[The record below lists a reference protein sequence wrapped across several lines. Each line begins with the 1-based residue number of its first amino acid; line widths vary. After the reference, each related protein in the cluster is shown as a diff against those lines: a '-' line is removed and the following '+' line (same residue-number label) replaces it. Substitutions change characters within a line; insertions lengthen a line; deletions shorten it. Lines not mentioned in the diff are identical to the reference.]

1 MLQENDGPFVKDNN
15 TKQRRA
21 SKEIQKKKRKIK
33 SKDHDIHFMTAT
45 NEIELD
51 GEQAFNFNGNNLN
64 HDTASDQTN
73 HQRSASP
80 SKVLNC
86 IDNSGNENS
95 DLNRKDSN
103 KERQVLTQGDET
115 LNVTNKQEVSFNNT
129 IVNKVVDTG
138 VKQSE
143 EYSHDSYSSS
153 FESSDGEGDKWSAPE
168 NKPVQQGTKKKV
180 SENIVPS
187 QNKGKITSKFEK
199 TGIEKSEEEPSSTST
214 PRKDLDKQE
223 HSESYAYSNT
233 FEPDSNSKE
242 NLKIVSD
249 SGNNKY
255 ADATLSE
262 SSWPSYCQDNRDIKN
277 KETKLNSKT
286 ATEISNKKTGKSG
299 DVENTNVKKQSKDNS
314 DINKDK
320 DDDDDAT
327 LTESSWPSYC
337 EDKNK
342 QEVGSDANEH
352 IHVGKSKNQNI
363 ESSDHSVNSLS
374 EKKSDQKEVSV
385 KGHSQISVSFSENSK
400 HKCAGEDKEDSDKKK
415 AEESDDA
422 TLSDNSFPT
431 YRSEDPVVINS
442 GDTPQDKGSKTKVST
457 TGDSASEKSKN
468 NDSVVSLLHKSEN
481 CEEIKQKPPIDT
493 KTLLSDTLTDAER
506 ESQNRKNKE
515 TRKKSSPDDT
525 LEDIEPIS
533 NIDAPLPIDTDKI
546 NSETLINKDNK
557 PMARQKFVRQAVK
570 NSDSDVETEKMEGTN
585 TTKASEEQPVHLT
598 NGDDGVFSEDS
609 DNEGKENI
617 DRGDDDELTN
627 VTESNSR
634 QRNVSDWGTN
644 EDFKKEHETGG
655 ENNKD
660 NKIENDQD
668 KRKNME
674 NSPEQAVD
682 TEVQTNDK
690 IPDNGQAHTQAREAD
705 QNMDDTHEN
714 DQNID
719 DVGVESV
726 EQIRRNIKIDN
737 AVETVAELEVKVQD
751 LMENMK
757 DLMSEYTTRLNNQPL
772 SDFVMDLDKFKGDFV
787 SLRDA
792 YKKYESLF
800 VFLNK
805 CLKDLRSS
813 GDEVNN
819 LIAKRFREEDLTTW
833 MESQEKFE
841 EEKHKIREERIAVE
855 RSALAKA
862 SEARASIAKA
872 TIAVAESTQLANE
885 TEIEAAEAESLAK
898 KAWESAEVALKAAE
912 EARKAA
918 IEKRKADDEA
928 RKRAQERAEKKAE
941 EERKIREVEDKGLM
955 EEAKKK
961 GTTFQDER
969 KRADEEKARKEAERI
984 NPNNWPRYIYSVDP
998 GDYDPGVGVI
1008 IRSIKGSLNRED
1020 VEVTRLDQDTGVLEL
1035 TETEELVSNIIEIKP
1050 TDNEKKFSFEQAMSI
1065 AIPHCTPRGIPGK
1078 EAVIKCLQ
1086 SNGKWAELPSTEL
1099 VLNDIKELRFV
1110 ETRTRKFGT
1119 YVVVLRLKRDTLT
1132 FTKKGNKVFS
1142 SVDARVSFTCKP
1154 SMFKMNT
1161 NINIEVQPVELS
1173 AVTELKQRSPVECN
1187 NLLAASP
1194 ILKFSIPN
1202 RKFAK
1207 PLLMTLPLPPN
1218 TTRPKRPQTAM
1229 ATNRSD
1235 SDSGHDGR
1243 PLTARPSTGFQ
1254 SSKNEDESEEDI
1266 HLLVRSNREETWT
1279 KLQDVPLFQAR
1290 NKDIVSFEIKEP
1302 SDRYLILRTKEGMT
1316 VAQVERI
1323 AFMLEISIMYRTI
1336 QIFLRQKNDDPNE
1349 VIVSCEQSNR
1359 AERAIRKFGELGYE
1373 EGPNPSKDIIVKEGQ
1388 ILDISFRGNIQC
1400 TKEAEK
1406 LRLIFNTHFRS
1417 RLDFSV
1423 EEIEKF
1429 AQKSFHTYRGFAQV
1443 SSDVVHRKLHIME
1456 HQTPGAPK
1464 KPPHIEVT
1472 KERQLLTELLIN
1484 IPKPDPEPPQPLN
1497 TAPVKIHVEAP
1508 NTKDVLEFVANE
1520 LGDEWKMLAQ
1530 VLNLKSVRIQAIL
1543 RQNTANPDPKKI
1555 RYDMLVS
1562 WAKRIPRSANKL
1574 DILATALTSCG
1585 RSDIASELRD
1595 KDLEYKR
1602 NMAKANKNTLLK
1614 RAFVKVAQ
1622 NPDAVK
1628 NWMIIA
1634 RRLGV
1639 AEDQLR
1645 TIDQSKPS
1653 VQEKCFNSLQLWQ
1666 SVVGEQASV
1675 HQLTD
1680 RLRKCRYRQ
1689 LAREIETLS

>member
-1 MLQENDGPFVKDNN
+1 
-15 TKQRRA
+15 
-21 SKEIQKKKRKIK
+21 
-33 SKDHDIHFMTAT
+33 
-45 NEIELD
+45 
-51 GEQAFNFNGNNLN
+51 
-64 HDTASDQTN
+64 
-73 HQRSASP
+73 
-80 SKVLNC
+80 
-86 IDNSGNENS
+86 
-95 DLNRKDSN
+95 
-103 KERQVLTQGDET
+103 
-115 LNVTNKQEVSFNNT
+115 
-129 IVNKVVDTG
+129 
-138 VKQSE
+138 
-143 EYSHDSYSSS
+143 
-153 FESSDGEGDKWSAPE
+153 
-168 NKPVQQGTKKKV
+168 
-180 SENIVPS
+180 
-187 QNKGKITSKFEK
+187 
-199 TGIEKSEEEPSSTST
+199 
-214 PRKDLDKQE
+214 
-223 HSESYAYSNT
+223 
-233 FEPDSNSKE
+233 
-242 NLKIVSD
+242 
-249 SGNNKY
+249 
-255 ADATLSE
+255 
-262 SSWPSYCQDNRDIKN
+262 
-277 KETKLNSKT
+277 
-286 ATEISNKKTGKSG
+286 
-299 DVENTNVKKQSKDNS
+299 
-314 DINKDK
+314 
-320 DDDDDAT
+320 
-327 LTESSWPSYC
+327 
-337 EDKNK
+337 
-342 QEVGSDANEH
+342 
-352 IHVGKSKNQNI
+352 
-363 ESSDHSVNSLS
+363 
-374 EKKSDQKEVSV
+374 
-385 KGHSQISVSFSENSK
+385 
-400 HKCAGEDKEDSDKKK
+400 
-415 AEESDDA
+415 
-422 TLSDNSFPT
+422 
-431 YRSEDPVVINS
+431 
-442 GDTPQDKGSKTKVST
+442 
-457 TGDSASEKSKN
+457 
-468 NDSVVSLLHKSEN
+468 
-481 CEEIKQKPPIDT
+481 
-493 KTLLSDTLTDAER
+493 
-506 ESQNRKNKE
+506 
-515 TRKKSSPDDT
+515 
-525 LEDIEPIS
+525 
-533 NIDAPLPIDTDKI
+533 
-546 NSETLINKDNK
+546 
-557 PMARQKFVRQAVK
+557 MARQKLVRQAVK

-598 NGDDGVFSEDS
+598 NGDDGVFSEES
-609 DNEGKENI
+609 DIEGKEHH
-617 DRGDDDELTN
+617 DRGDDEELTN
-627 VTESNSR
+627 VNESNSR
-634 QRNVSDWGTN
+634 QRNISDWGTN
-644 EDFKKEHETGG
+644 EDFKKEHETGDD
-655 ENNKD
+655 NIKD
-660 NKIENDQD
+660 KIENEQD
-668 KRKNME
+668 ENKNTE
-674 NSPEQAVD
+674 NNPEQPVD
-682 TEVQTNDK
+682 SEVPTKDEIQE
-690 IPDNGQAHTQAREAD
+690 NGQDHTQAREDD
-705 QNMDDTHEN
+705 QNMDEAR

-737 AVETVAELEVKVQD
+737 AVETVSELEVKVQD

-772 SDFVMDLDKFKGDFV
+772 SDFVMDLDKFKGDFI

-998 GDYDPGVGVI
+998 GDYDPGVGCI
-1008 IRSIKGSLNRED
+1008 IRSLKGSLNRED

-1050 TDNEKKFSFEQAMSI
+1050 TDNEKKFSFDQAMSI
-1065 AIPHCTPRGIPGK
+1065 VIPHCAPRGIPGK
-1078 EAVIKCLQ
+1078 EPVIKCLQ
-1086 SNGKWAELPSTEL
+1086 SNGKWTELPSTEL

-1110 ETRTRKFGT
+1110 ETRTRKFGK

-1161 NINIEVQPVELS
+1161 NFNVEVQSVELS
-1173 AVTELKQRSPVECN
+1173 AVTELKQRCPVECN
-1187 NLLAASP
+1187 SLLAASP

-1218 TTRPKRPQTAM
+1218 TSRPKRPQTAT
-1229 ATNRSD
+1229 ATNRSE
-1235 SDSGHDGR
+1235 SDSGQDAR
-1243 PLTARPSTGFQ
+1243 PLTARPSTAFQ
-1254 SSKNEDESEEDI
+1254 SSRNEDESEEEI
-1266 HLLVRSNREETWT
+1266 HLLIRSNREDTWT

-1302 SDRYLILRTKEGMT
+1302 SDRYLVLRTKEGMT
-1316 VAQVERI
+1316 AAQVERI

-1349 VIVSCEQSNR
+1349 VILSCEQSNR
-1359 AERAIRKFGELGYE
+1359 TERAMRKFGELGYE
-1373 EGPNPSKDIIVKEGQ
+1373 EGPNPSKDLIVKEGQ

-1400 TKEAEK
+1400 TKEADK

-1417 RLDFSV
+1417 RLDFNV

-1443 SSDVVHRKLHIME
+1443 SSDVVHKKLHIME

-1464 KPPHIEVT
+1464 KPPQIEVT
-1472 KERQLLTELLIN
+1472 KERLLLTELLIN

-1530 VLNLKSVRIQAIL
+1530 LLNLKSVRIQAIL

-1585 RSDIASELRD
+1585 RSDIAGELRD

-1653 VQEKCFNSLQLWQ
+1653 VQEKCFKSLQIWQ
-1666 SVVGEQASV
+1666 SLVGEQASV

-1689 LAREIETLS
+1689 LALSVEETCSTEDERN

>member
-1 MLQENDGPFVKDNN
+1 MLQENDGPLVKDNN
-15 TKQRRA
+15 TKQRQA
-21 SKEIQKKKRKIK
+21 SKEIRKKKRKIK

-45 NEIELD
+45 NEIELE

-64 HDTASDQTN
+64 HDTVSDQTN
-73 HQRSASP
+73 QRSSASP

-129 IVNKVVDTG
+129 IVNKVVDTS

-168 NKPVQQGTKKKV
+168 NKPVQQGNKKKV
-180 SENIVPS
+180 SEKIVPCE
-187 QNKGKITSKFEK
+187 NKKNKNTSER
-199 TGIEKSEEEPSSTST
+199 TGIEKSQEEPPSTST
-214 PRKDLDKQE
+214 PRKDLDQQE

-233 FEPDSNSKE
+233 FETDSNTKVQSK
-242 NLKIVSD
+242 KVSD
-249 SGNNKY
+249 PENQNGN

-262 SSWPSYCQDNRDIKN
+262 SSWPSYCQDNKDIEN
-277 KETKLNSKT
+277 KETQINSKT

-299 DVENTNVKKQSKDNS
+299 DVKNTNVKKQSKDNS

-337 EDKNK
+337 EDKNN
-342 QEVGSDANEH
+342 QEVGIEDKKH
-352 IHVGKSKNQNI
+352 IHVEDSKNQNI
-363 ESSDHSVNSLS
+363 KSSDHSVNSLS
-374 EKKSDQKEVSV
+374 DKKSDQNEISV
-385 KGHSQISVSFSENSK
+385 KDHSQISVSFSENSK
-400 HKCAGEDKEDSDKKK
+400 HKCAGVDKEDSDKKK
-415 AEESDDA
+415 EEESDDA

-442 GDTPQDKGSKTKVST
+442 GDTPEDKGSKIKVST
-457 TGDSASEKSKN
+457 AKDSASDKSKN
-468 NDSVVSLLHKSEN
+468 NDSVVSLLYKSEN

-493 KTLLSDTLTDAER
+493 KTLLSDTLTDAQR

-515 TRKKSSPDDT
+515 TRKNSSPDDT

-533 NIDAPLPIDTDKI
+533 NIDAPLPIDTDKT
-546 NSETLINKDNK
+546 NCKALINKDNK

-570 NSDSDVETEKMEGTN
+570 NSESDVETEKMEGTN

-598 NGDDGVFSEDS
+598 NGDDGVFSEES
-609 DNEGKENI
+609 DIEGKEHI
-617 DRGDDDELTN
+617 DRDDDEELTN

-660 NKIENDQD
+660 KIENDQD
-668 KRKNME
+668 KNKNTE

-682 TEVQTNDK
+682 SEVPTDDK
-690 IPDNGQAHTQAREAD
+690 IQDNGKDHTQAREVG
-705 QNMDDTHEN
+705 QKSDDARKN
-714 DQNID
+714 DQNVD
-719 DVGVESV
+719 GVGVESV

-737 AVETVAELEVKVQD
+737 AVETVAELEVKAQD

-1065 AIPHCTPRGIPGK
+1065 AIPQCAPRGIPGK

-1119 YVVVLRLKRDTLT
+1119 YVV
-1132 FTKKGNKVFS
+1132 
-1142 SVDARVSFTCKP
+1142 
-1154 SMFKMNT
+1154 MNT

-1173 AVTELKQRSPVECN
+1173 AVTELKQRSPGECN

-1235 SDSGHDGR
+1235 SDSGQDAR
-1243 PLTARPSTGFQ
+1243 PLTARPSTAFQ
-1254 SSKNEDESEEDI
+1254 SSRNEDESEEDI

-1316 VAQVERI
+1316 VTQVERI

-1400 TKEAEK
+1400 TKETDK
-1406 LRLIFNTHFRS
+1406 LRLVFNTHFRS

-1443 SSDVVHRKLHIME
+1443 SSDVVHKKLHIME

-1653 VQEKCFNSLQLWQ
+1653 VQEKCFNSLQIWQ

-1689 LAREIETLS
+1689 LARKFNHQFSDSMQYSTVLIYY

>member
-1 MLQENDGPFVKDNN
+1 MLQENDGSFVKDNN

-21 SKEIQKKKRKIK
+21 SKEIRKKKRKIK

-45 NEIELD
+45 NEIELE

-64 HDTASDQTN
+64 HDTVSDQTN
-73 HQRSASP
+73 QRSSASP

-129 IVNKVVDTG
+129 IVNKVVDTS

-168 NKPVQQGTKKKV
+168 NKPVQQGNKKQV
-180 SENIVPS
+180 SEKIVPS
-187 QNKGKITSKFEK
+187 ENKENKNKFES
-199 TGIEKSEEEPSSTST
+199 TGIEKSEEEPPSTST
-214 PRKDLDKQE
+214 PRKDLDQQD

-233 FEPDSNSKE
+233 FENDSNSKE
-242 NLKIVSD
+242 KLKTVSD
-249 SGNNKY
+249 PGNQKGN

-262 SSWPSYCQDNRDIKN
+262 SSWPSYCQDNKDIEN
-277 KETKLNSKT
+277 QETKLNSKT
-286 ATEISNKKTGKSG
+286 ATELSNNRAGKTGNVKS
-299 DVENTNVKKQSKDNS
+299 TNVNKQTKDNS

-337 EDKNK
+337 ENKNK
-342 QEVGSDANEH
+342 QEVESDSKEH
-352 IHVGKSKNQNI
+352 IYVGESKNQNI
-363 ESSDHSVNSLS
+363 KSSDHSVNSLS
-374 EKKSDQKEVSV
+374 DKKSDQKEVSV
-385 KGHSQISVSFSENSK
+385 KDHSQISVSFSENSK
-400 HKCAGEDKEDSDKKK
+400 NKCAGVDKDISDKKQE
-415 AEESDDA
+415 EESDDA

-442 GDTPQDKGSKTKVST
+442 GDTPEDKGLQIKVST
-457 TGDSASEKSKN
+457 IVDSASDKSKN
-468 NDSVVSLLHKSEN
+468 NVSVISLLHKSEN
-481 CEEIKQKPPIDT
+481 FEEIKQKPTIDA
-493 KTLLSDTLTDAER
+493 KTLLSDTLTNSQK

-515 TRKKSSPDDT
+515 TRKNSSPDDT

-546 NSETLINKDNK
+546 NSETPINKDNK

-585 TTKASEEQPVHLT
+585 TTKAREEQPVHLT
-598 NGDDGVFSEDS
+598 NGDDGVFSEES
-609 DNEGKENI
+609 DIEGKEHI
-617 DRGDDDELTN
+617 DRDDDEELTN

-644 EDFKKEHETGG
+644 EDFKKEHETGD

-660 NKIENDQD
+660 KIENKKDESKTTDNSLDQ
-668 KRKNME
+668 
-674 NSPEQAVD
+674 PVD
-682 TEVQTNDK
+682 SEVPTNDT
-690 IPDNGQAHTQAREAD
+690 IQDNGQDHTQAREV
-705 QNMDDTHEN
+705 
-714 DQNID
+714 DQNIDDASKNDKND

-737 AVETVAELEVKVQD
+737 AVDTVAELEVKVQD

-772 SDFVMDLDKFKGDFV
+772 SDFVMDLDKFKGDFI

-1050 TDNEKKFSFEQAMSI
+1050 TDNEKKLSFEQAMSI
-1065 AIPHCTPRGIPGK
+1065 AIPHCAPRGIPGK

-1235 SDSGHDGR
+1235 SDSGQDAR
-1243 PLTARPSTGFQ
+1243 PLTARPSTAFQ
-1254 SSKNEDESEEDI
+1254 SSRNEDESEEDI
-1266 HLLVRSNREETWT
+1266 HLLVRSNREDTWT
-1279 KLQDVPLFQAR
+1279 KLQDVSLFQAR

-1400 TKEAEK
+1400 TKEADK

-1443 SSDVVHRKLHIME
+1443 SSDVVHKKLHIME

-1472 KERQLLTELLIN
+1472 KERLLLTELLIN

-1639 AEDQLR
+1639 TEDQLR

-1653 VQEKCFNSLQLWQ
+1653 VQEKCFNSLQIWQ